1 MCVCGGEGGDSKNTK
16 SGTPHPC
23 LQERQKKWRWALIPQ
38 MAAKCAGVSKAI
50 SETPQSNSERQTEET
65 AVPQVGM
72 AVQISVLNTQ
82 DGNDL
87 RPRSHSQT
95 LPYSPCSSEG
105 VVQKLVQ
112 VASWDKRLLSH
123 LLWDFRVAYLE
134 GSSFS

>member
-1 MCVCGGEGGDSKNTK
+1 MRVGGEGGDSKNRK

-38 MAAKCAGVSKAI
+38 MAAQCAGCPRLFLRPPKATLKDRLKKQL
-50 SETPQSNSERQTEET
+50 SPKW
-65 AVPQVGM
+65 AWL
-72 AVQISVLNTQ
+72 VQISVLNTQ

>member
-1 MCVCGGEGGDSKNTK
+1 MCGGGRGVIVRIQRVARPIPVSKNGRR
-16 SGTPHPC
+16 SGVGHSFHKWLPSVQGCPRLFLRPPKAT
-23 LQERQKKWRWALIPQ
+23 LKDRLKKQLSPKWAWL
-38 MAAKCAGVSKAI
+38 
-50 SETPQSNSERQTEET
+50 
-65 AVPQVGM
+65 
-72 AVQISVLNTQ
+72 VQISVLNTQ